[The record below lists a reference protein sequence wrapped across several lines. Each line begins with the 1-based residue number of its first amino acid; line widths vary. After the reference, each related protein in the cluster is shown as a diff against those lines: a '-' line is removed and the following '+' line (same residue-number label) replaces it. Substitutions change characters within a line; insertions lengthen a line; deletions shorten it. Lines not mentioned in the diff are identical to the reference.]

1 MPESQID
8 IGGAVVFWSLAEWT
22 DRDRLHAGL
31 EPLALGHFVPEPR
44 AATACL
50 KDALEEVLGG
60 PRTLIRPLARRDGF
74 VVVQEQRGEQGN
86 AYCQELLARI
96 VEGNGAPCPEFSPCD
111 DRAAKVLESYRR
123 QLGLLHATQVSTVLV
138 KLVESLGGTRLRP
151 SGAIY
156 WLPGHRLDDWQKAA
170 DVFAQAGRGRP
181 SAVYLLRHKMDA
193 DAVRAVRDA
202 VVAEVQA
209 EAMRIH
215 DEIMTGELGG
225 RALEHRQA
233 QAAALRA
240 KVLLYE
246 ELLDLGLQGLHQ
258 AVDRADQAAAAAV
271 LLASAQPAEVMA
283 SAG

>member
-1 MPESQID
+1 MPESHID

-22 DRDRLHAGL
+22 DRERLHAGL

-50 KDALEEVLGG
+50 KDALDEVLGG

-74 VVVQEQRGEQGN
+74 AVVQEQRGEQGN
-86 AYCQELLARI
+86 VYCQELLARV
-96 VEGNGAPCPEFSPCD
+96 VEGNGAPCPEFIPGD
-111 DRAAKVLESYRR
+111 DRAVKVLESYRR
-123 QLGLLHATQVSTVLV
+123 QLGLLHTTQVSAALV

-156 WLPGHRLDDWQKAA
+156 WLPGHRLDGWQKAA
-170 DVFAQAGRGRP
+170 GVFEQAGRGGP
-181 SAVYLLRHKMDA
+181 SAVYLLRHNMDA

-209 EAMRIH
+209 EARRIH
-215 DEIMTGELGG
+215 DEVLTGELGG

-233 QAAALRA
+233 QAAELRD

-246 ELLDLGLQGLHQ
+246 ELLDIGLQGLHQ

-271 LLASAQPAEVMA
+271 LLASAQPPELIA